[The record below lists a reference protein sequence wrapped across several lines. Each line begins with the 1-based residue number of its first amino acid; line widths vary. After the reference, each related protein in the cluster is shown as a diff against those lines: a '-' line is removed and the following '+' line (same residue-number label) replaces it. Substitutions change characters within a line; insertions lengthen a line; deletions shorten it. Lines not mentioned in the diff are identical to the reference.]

1 MGRVVRALKEIEVG
15 KITTFGEVLEA
26 AEGLPLD
33 DQEAL
38 AEVLQ
43 RRVIERRRRE
53 LAAEAREAKQEYHE
67 GRCRSVTTDELMA
80 EILE

>member
-1 MGRVVRALKEIEVG
+1 MGTR
-15 KITTFGEVLEA
+15 TTFDQVLDA
-26 AEGLPLD
+26 ADQLPLD

-43 RRVIERRRRE
+43 RRVIERRREE
-53 LAAEAREAKQEYHE
+53 LAAEAREATEEYRE
-67 GRCRSVTTDELMA
+67 GKSRPVSPDDLIA